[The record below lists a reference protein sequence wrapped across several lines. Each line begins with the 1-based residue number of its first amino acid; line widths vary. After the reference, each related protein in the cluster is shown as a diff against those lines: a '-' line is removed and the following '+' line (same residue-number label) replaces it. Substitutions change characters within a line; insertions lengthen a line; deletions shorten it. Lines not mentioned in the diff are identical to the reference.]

1 MYFLTARSWLVSA
14 ALVMVQI
21 IVNGIVVSGA
31 SSSPYVQEQTC
42 GHKYNDVL
50 DCSKDSLPHVQC
62 TVIQD
67 SNFCKHGTL
76 YTDGSDGWPLKPR
89 ELKLLP
95 YQHEYKE
102 GGIVRLVSTV
112 IIQWQP
118 SYNANLRMLRGYEI
132 KLSSGNETLCRTFHF
147 GNETWV
153 RDGRRLLNYREKI
166 FTYDCLLK
174 LKSKKN
180 WEVTVTSL
188 PIYKAER
195 HQQETSLTFYSQ
207 LSARGS
213 QRIKSSKDWYTWI
226 IFKRLELE
234 GKITVTTNLTN
245 DYNLRKFKIRLYDTV
260 NNKSVFKKD
269 DLFSDV
275 MNITKVCSGKYQIM
289 LEPDDPYWNEQGS
302 CLCKTEYDVCKRCTV
317 TVTQPFKFD
326 SRFRVLKNSE
336 KLFHT
341 SSHFWKR
348 NCTYKSCKLCFHLN
362 GSCNQAFL
370 ARFFDLIIDCLHFW
384 GGLEL
389 KSCNKEATTPRT
401 TTTAAAIATKNIQ
414 TTPTR
419 PPVVRTTQQPSSW
432 LTTVLVPISIVVL
445 IVVILLIVLL
455 FRKSKCSVI
464 YYFIKPPPFA
474 STACPFPPEIRE
486 QIEGNSGLV
495 ASKLKI
501 FVLYEFGRDEAHHEI
516 VLLFCRL
523 LSVHGDVNVTMADNA
538 TLAINKRGNITQ
550 WIVNEFASADRIVII
565 NSRHS
570 RDCYNRY
577 CSGAGAAEQTDRC
590 NSSTRTLFATATDL
604 LEKEYEI
611 NKSKLVNAYFA
622 YDDPATCL
630 IPKFRTGVEHR
641 LMFELAK
648 FYLHLHGREVVDDDW
663 LVNNVRKF
671 NFDEFTDFPEG
682 RQLAQRMAAKYDNK
696 DSGFSLDS
704 GINPRLFPDVG
715 MFSRQSSVPPD
726 LPLTVLSDSIHH
738 EDNES
743 LHNDSPEC
751 TDLLS
756 LVYDTEPK
764 LPMNGI
770 SV

>member
-14 ALVMVQI
+14 ALVVVQI
-21 IVNGIVVSGA
+21 IVNGIVLSGA

-42 GHKYNDVL
+42 GHKYTDVL

-67 SNFCKHGTL
+67 SNFCKNGTL
-76 YTDGSDGWPLKPR
+76 YTDGKGGWPLKPR
-89 ELKLLP
+89 ELSLLP
-95 YQHEYKE
+95 YQHEYKYE
-102 GGIVRLVSTV
+102 GVVYLLSTV
-112 IIQWQP
+112 IIQWKP
-118 SYNANLRMLRGYEI
+118 SFNANLRMLRGYEI
-132 KLSSGNETLCRTFHF
+132 KLHSDSLDKTLCRTFHF

-153 RDGRRLLNYREKI
+153 RDGRGLLNYREKI
-166 FTYDCLLK
+166 FTYDCLHK
-174 LKSKKN
+174 LDSGLN
-180 WEVTVTSL
+180 WKVTVTSL
-188 PIYKAER
+188 PIYKEAPR
-195 HQQETSLTFYSQ
+195 HEQETSLTF
-207 LSARGS
+207 LSLPSAGGS
-213 QRIKSSKDWYTWI
+213 QSIKSSSQWYTWI

-260 NNKSVFKKD
+260 NNESVFKKD

-275 MNITKVCSGKYQIM
+275 FNITKVCSGNYKIM
-289 LEPDDPYWNEQGS
+289 LEPVDPYWNEQGS
-302 CLCKTEYDVCKRCTV
+302 CLCKTERYTCQRCLV
-317 TVTQPFKFD
+317 TETKPFKFD
-326 SRFRVLKNSE
+326 SK
-336 KLFHT
+336 
-341 SSHFWKR
+341 
-348 NCTYKSCKLCFHLN
+348 
-362 GSCNQAFL
+362 
-370 ARFFDLIIDCLHFW
+370 
-384 GGLEL
+384 L
-389 KSCNKEATTPRT
+389 KSCNKKASTTV
-401 TTTAAAIATKNIQ
+401 AAIATTTANSQ
-414 TTPTR
+414 MTPTR
-419 PPVVRTTQQPSSW
+419 HPAVRTTQQPGITSSW
-432 LTTVLVPISIVVL
+432 LTTVLVPIAIVVL
-445 IVVILLIVLL
+445 VVVTLLIVLL
-455 FRKSKCSVI
+455 LIRKSKCKAI
-464 YYFIKPPPFA
+464 YYFLNPPAPPP
-474 STACPFPPEIRE
+474 TPGTCPIPPDPE
-486 QIEGNSGLV
+486 QIEGDSS
-495 ASKLKI
+495 ATKI
-501 FVLYEFGRDEAHHEI
+501 FVLYEFGRDEEHHEI

-523 LSVHGDVNVTMADNA
+523 LSVHGDVKVTMADNA

-590 NSSTRTLFATATDL
+590 NSSTRTLFATAIDL

-630 IPKFRTGVEHR
+630 IPKFRTGVEHL
-641 LMFELAK
+641 LMFDLEK
-648 FYLHLHGREVVDDDW
+648 FYLHLHGRNVLDDDW

-671 NFDEFTDFPEG
+671 NCDEFTDFPEG
-682 RQLAQRMAAKYDNK
+682 LQLAQRIAAKYDKK

-715 MFSRQSSVPPD
+715 MFSRQSSVQPD
-726 LPLTVLSDSIHH
+726 LPLAVLPDSIDH
-738 EDNES
+738 ECNTS
-743 LHNDSPEC
+743 LHDDSSEC
-751 TDLLS
+751 IDLLS